1 MDLVSQFYN
10 LRSFSVNE
18 VMLAPT
24 VLSDVMFLCC
34 SDNSIFRAEKKKG
47 VIELLLLLLS
57 KLNERETEKQQR
69 GLFLVFFPEHVKPAG
84 PPGSPPHE
92 ESGSQP

>member
-1 MDLVSQFYN
+1 MDLVSQFYK
-10 LRSFSVNE
+10 LRRFSVNE

-47 VIELLLLLLS
+47 HQCSRTVEMILKS
-57 KLNERETEKQQR
+57 RHR
-69 GLFLVFFPEHVKPAG
+69 
-84 PPGSPPHE
+84 
-92 ESGSQP
+92 